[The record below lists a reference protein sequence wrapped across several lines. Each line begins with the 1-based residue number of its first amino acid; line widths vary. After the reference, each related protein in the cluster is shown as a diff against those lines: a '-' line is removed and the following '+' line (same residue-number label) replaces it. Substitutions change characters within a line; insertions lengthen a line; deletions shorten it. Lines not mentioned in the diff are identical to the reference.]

1 MSVTINIP
9 VFLQNFAGDKD
20 SHQAEGSTV
29 GEALLNLCQQY
40 PEVKRLLF
48 DKQGQLFSYI
58 GIYLNGTDAYPDE
71 LAKPVNDGDVIHV
84 LMLIAGG

>member
-9 VFLQNFAGDKD
+9 IFLQAFAGDKD
-20 SHQAEGSTV
+20 SHQEEGQTV
-29 GEALLNLCQQY
+29 GEALANLCQRY
-40 PEVKRLLF
+40 PEMKRLLF
-48 DKQGQLFSYI
+48 DKQGKLFSYI

-71 LAKPVNDGDVIHV
+71 LAKPVKDGDVIHV

>member
-1 MSVTINIP
+1 MSVTINLP
-9 VFLQNFAGDKD
+9 MFLQSFAGDKD
-20 SHQAEGSTV
+20 SHQAEGQTV
-29 GEALLNLCQQY
+29 GEALLNLCQRY

-48 DKQGQLFSYI
+48 DKQGSLFSYI

-71 LAKPVNDGDVIHV
+71 LARPVKDGDVIHV